1 MHVCIGWKRSAQ
13 NIFHAFAIIS
23 FVDELAAA
31 GRYPVEYKLALLEPD
46 RIIDLTKS
54 QVQDYIN

>member
-54 QVQDYIN
+54 QV